1 MILKGLEQA
10 GYGALDYI
18 LFAGGLILGSVML
31 GPVADTIENFIA
43 NLRK

>member
-10 GYGALDYI
+10 GYGAVDYI

-31 GPVADTIENFIA
+31 APVADTIENFIA